1 MNNII
6 KIPNLPQGQVSCL
19 LMSGEYEEICK
30 KVKDLNIKVIKTK
43 HHKNLPPSEAYHAD
57 LQCQHLGYN
66 KIMLDKGNTCLEKIL
81 SLEGFEITYTR
92 KDLNNSYPNNVLLNS
107 AVLENCVIL
116 NQKTIDPNLIDSYKE
131 KKLNLINVNQGYA
144 KCSTAIINSNSII
157 TSDPSIYKNAKE
169 HNIDA
174 LKIVPGH
181 IDLPGYNYGFIGGA
195 CSLIDKNKILFIGDI
210 NTHPDAKAICDFINY
225 RDIEI
230 VNLVPNKRLLDI
242 GGMIPLKQCT

>member
-1 MNNII
+1 MNDII
-6 KIPNLPQGQVSCL
+6 KIPNLPQRQVSCL
-19 LMSGEYEEICK
+19 LMSGEYEEVCK
-30 KVKDLNIKVIKTK
+30 KVEDLNIKVIKTK
-43 HHKNLPPSEAYHAD
+43 RHKNLPPSEAYHAD

-81 SLEGFEITYTR
+81 SLEGFEITYTK

-107 AVLENCVIL
+107 ATLKDCVIL
-116 NQKTIDPNLIDSYKE
+116 NQKTIDPNLIDCYKE

-144 KCSTAIINSNSII
+144 KCSTAIVNSNSII
-157 TSDPSIYKNAKE
+157 TSDPSIYECAKE
-169 HNIDA
+169 HSIEV

-181 IDLPGYNYGFIGGA
+181 IDLPGYNYGFIGGT

-210 NTHPDAKAICDFINY
+210 NTHPDAKAIYDFINY
-225 RDIEI
+225 RDVEI
-230 VNLVPNKRLLDI
+230 INLIPNKRLLDI